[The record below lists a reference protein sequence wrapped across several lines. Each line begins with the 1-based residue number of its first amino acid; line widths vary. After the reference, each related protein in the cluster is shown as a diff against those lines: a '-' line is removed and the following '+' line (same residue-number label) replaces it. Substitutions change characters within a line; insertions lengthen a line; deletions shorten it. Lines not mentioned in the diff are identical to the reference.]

1 MNIRD
6 LTYIIAVDKYRA
18 FGKAAQNCYVSQPT
32 LSGQIKKLEL
42 ELGVTLFERSNKS
55 VRTTQAG
62 KEIVGLART
71 IVEKAEQIKSVADQA
86 QDGLSGHVEL
96 GIIPTIAPYIIP
108 VFVDKMNA
116 EFPQLSAAYQEN
128 LTETLNALLINGEL
142 DAAILATEVE
152 DAKLTSIPLYD
163 EPFWLVAPKDHPLSK
178 VKQISIADVP
188 IDEILLLTEGHCFRD
203 QALSVCRGPT
213 QLRRQSIR
221 ATSLETL
228 LNMVGARQGL
238 TLMPALAVGE
248 RSLSAM
254 GVKAR
259 PIIGNGAA
267 RQVNLTYRKSF
278 SRPQLI
284 QGLANLIRENL
295 PKGVNRL

>member
-18 FGKAAQNCYVSQPT
+18 FGKAAENCYVSQPT

-55 VRTTQAG
+55 VHTTQTG
-62 KEIVGLART
+62 KEIVRLARNIIDQT
-71 IVEKAEQIKSVADQA
+71 EQIKSVADQA

-108 VFVDKMNA
+108 FFVDKMNT

-128 LTETLNALLINGEL
+128 LTDNLNALLLNGEL
-142 DAAILATEVE
+142 DAAIMATEPE
-152 DAKLTSIPLYD
+152 DDKLASLPLYN
-163 EPFWLVAPKDHPLSK
+163 EPFWLVVPKMHPLAK
-178 VKQISIADVP
+178 VKTLAMSDIP
-188 IDEILLLTEGHCFRD
+188 IDEVLLLTEGHCFRD
-203 QALSVCRGPT
+203 QALSICRGPT
-213 QLRRQSIR
+213 RLLRQSIR

-228 LNMVGARQGL
+228 LNMVGAQQGL
-238 TLMPALAVGE
+238 TLMPALAVGD
-248 RSLSAM
+248 RLLGRM
-254 GVKAR
+254 DVKAC
-259 PIIGNGAA
+259 PITGRGTA

-278 SRPQLI
+278 PRKHLIQALAKLI
-284 QGLANLIRENL
+284 QGNL
-295 PKGVNRL
+295 PKGVSRV